1 MALGMTMVTIS
12 SAVAAP
18 PAQVWE
24 HASRFAGV
32 NDELAP
38 VLRMTHPP
46 GQAVLDA
53 SLPLGRPLFRSWL
66 LLFGVLPVD
75 YDHIG
80 FAAITPGEGFSERSS
95 MGSLRLWHH
104 DRRLAPVTGGCAV
117 TDTLGFAPRV
127 PGTSPLAA
135 SLVGALFRH
144 RHRRLARRFGALGPI
159 VVEKRR
165 G

>member
-1 MALGMTMVTIS
+1 MARVMTTVTIH
-12 SAVAAP
+12 SAVAAAP
-18 PAQVWE
+18 DRVWD
-24 HASRFAGV
+24 HVSNFAGV
-32 NDELAP
+32 NDEIAP

-53 SLPLGRPLFRSWL
+53 GLPLGRPLFRSWL

-95 MGSLRLWHH
+95 MASLRLWHH
-104 DRRLAPVTGGCAV
+104 DRRLAAVTGGCSV
-117 TDTLGFAPRV
+117 TDILAFIPRI
-127 PGTSPLAA
+127 PGTGRLAA
-135 SLVGALFRH
+135 ALVAMLFRH
-144 RHRRLARRFGALGPI
+144 RHRRLARRFGALEPI
-159 VVEKRR
+159 VVEKQP